1 MTTTRRSLFAM
12 TGAGLTLAAIG
23 PVAAQTYP
31 TRLIK
36 IVAPFPAGG
45 PTDVLAR
52 LMADELSTALGQ
64 PVMVENRPGGAG
76 GTLGVRVVA
85 GADPDGYTLLLSN
98 LGSLTITPSIYRNL
112 DYDPIRSFAPIAILT
127 ASPMVLVVNPAVPA
141 NSMQELVAYAKA
153 NPGKINFASPGVG
166 TQPHIL
172 GELFKSTGGIDMLH
186 VPYRGAAAAIT
197 GLLAGQVQVYFETTT
212 VLLAHIEAGTMR
224 PLVVLSAARF
234 PLLPAIPTSTESG
247 FPTLKATLWSGML
260 APAGTPRA
268 VLEKLNAAI
277 NDGLRS
283 ADMQVTLKKLGAEA
297 RGGTSQEFAAFLA
310 SEVQRWA
317 TIIAATRIKSE

>member
-1 MTTTRRSLFAM
+1 MTTTRRSLLAM

-23 PVAAQTYP
+23 PVAAQSYP

-52 LMADELSTALGQ
+52 LMADELSIALGQ

-85 GADPDGYTLLLSN
+85 GAEPDGYTLLLSN
-98 LGSLTITPSIYRNL
+98 LGSLTITPSIYSNL

-141 NSMQELVAYAKA
+141 SSMQEFVAYAKA

-172 GELFKSTGGIDMLH
+172 GELFKSTAGIDMVH

-224 PLVVLSAARF
+224 PLAVLSAARF
-234 PLLPAIPTSTESG
+234 PLLAAIPTSTESG

-283 ADMQVTLKKLGAEA
+283 ADMQVTLKRLGAEA
-297 RGGTSQEFAAFLA
+297 KGGTSQEFAAFLA

-317 TIIAATRIKSE
+317 AIIAATRIKPE

>member
-1 MTTTRRSLFAM
+1 MTTTRRSLLAM

-85 GADPDGYTLLLSN
+85 GAEPDGYTLLLSN
-98 LGSLTITPSIYRNL
+98 LGSLTITPSIYSNL

-141 NSMQELVAYAKA
+141 SSMQEFVAYAKA

-172 GELFKSTGGIDMLH
+172 GELFKSTAGIDMLH

-212 VLLAHIEAGTMR
+212 VLLASRISR
-224 PLVVLSAARF
+224 PERCGRWRF
-234 PLLPAIPTSTESG
+234 
-247 FPTLKATLWSGML
+247 
-260 APAGTPRA
+260 
-268 VLEKLNAAI
+268 
-277 NDGLRS
+277 
-283 ADMQVTLKKLGAEA
+283 
-297 RGGTSQEFAAFLA
+297 
-310 SEVQRWA
+310 
-317 TIIAATRIKSE
+317 

>member
-1 MTTTRRSLFAM
+1 MITTRRSLLAM
-12 TGAGLTLAAIG
+12 TGAGLTLAATG

-85 GADPDGYTLLLSN
+85 GAEPDGYTLLLSN
-98 LGSLTITPSIYRNL
+98 LGSLTITPSIYSNL

-141 NSMQELVAYAKA
+141 RSMQELVAYAKA

-172 GELFKSTGGIDMLH
+172 GELFKSTAGIDMLH

-224 PLVVLSAARF
+224 PLAVLSAARF
-234 PLLPAIPTSTESG
+234 PLLAAIPTSTESG
-247 FPTLKATLWSGML
+247 YPALKATLWSGML

-277 NDGLRS
+277 NDALRS
-283 ADMQVTLKKLGAEA
+283 ADMQVTLKRLGAEA

-317 TIIAATRIKSE
+317 AIIAVTRIKPE

>member
-1 MTTTRRSLFAM
+1 MTKTRRSLLAM

-76 GTLGVRVVA
+76 GTFGVRVVA

-172 GELFKSTGGIDMLH
+172 GEQFKFTGGIDMLH
-186 VPYRGAAAAIT
+186 VSYRGAA
-197 GLLAGQVQVYFETTT
+197 
-212 VLLAHIEAGTMR
+212 
-224 PLVVLSAARF
+224 
-234 PLLPAIPTSTESG
+234 
-247 FPTLKATLWSGML
+247 
-260 APAGTPRA
+260 
-268 VLEKLNAAI
+268 
-277 NDGLRS
+277 
-283 ADMQVTLKKLGAEA
+283 
-297 RGGTSQEFAAFLA
+297 
-310 SEVQRWA
+310 
-317 TIIAATRIKSE
+317 

>member
-1 MTTTRRSLFAM
+1 MITTRRSLLAM
-12 TGAGLTLAAIG
+12 TGAGLTLAATG

-85 GADPDGYTLLLSN
+85 GAEPDGYTLLLSN
-98 LGSLTITPSIYRNL
+98 LGSLTITPSIYSNL

-141 NSMQELVAYAKA
+141 SSMQELVAYAKA

-172 GELFKSTGGIDMLH
+172 GELFKSTAGIDMLH

-224 PLVVLSAARF
+224 PLAVLSAIRF
-234 PLLPAIPTSTESG
+234 PLLRQFQPR
-247 FPTLKATLWSGML
+247 LKA
-260 APAGTPRA
+260 
-268 VLEKLNAAI
+268 
-277 NDGLRS
+277 
-283 ADMQVTLKKLGAEA
+283 
-297 RGGTSQEFAAFLA
+297 A
-310 SEVQRWA
+310 SRP
-317 TIIAATRIKSE
+317 

>member
-1 MTTTRRSLFAM
+1 MTTTRRSLLAM
-12 TGAGLTLAAIG
+12 TGAGLTLAATG

-85 GADPDGYTLLLSN
+85 GAEPDGYTLLLSN
-98 LGSLTITPSIYRNL
+98 LGSLTITPSIYSNL

-141 NSMQELVAYAKA
+141 SSMQELVAYAKA

-172 GELFKSTGGIDMLH
+172 GELFKSTAGIDMLH

-224 PLVVLSAARF
+224 PLAVLSAARF
-234 PLLPAIPTSTESG
+234 PLLAAIPTSTESG

-277 NDGLRS
+277 NDALRS
-283 ADMQVTLKKLGAEA
+283 ADMQVTLKRLGAEA

-317 TIIAATRIKSE
+317 AIIAATRIKPE

>member
-1 MTTTRRSLFAM
+1 
-12 TGAGLTLAAIG
+12 
-23 PVAAQTYP
+23 
-31 TRLIK
+31 
-36 IVAPFPAGG
+36 
-45 PTDVLAR
+45 
-52 LMADELSTALGQ
+52 
-64 PVMVENRPGGAG
+64 
-76 GTLGVRVVA
+76 
-85 GADPDGYTLLLSN
+85 
-98 LGSLTITPSIYRNL
+98 
-112 DYDPIRSFAPIAILT
+112 
-127 ASPMVLVVNPAVPA
+127 MVLVVNPAVPA
-141 NSMQELVAYAKA
+141 RSMQELVAYAKA

-172 GELFKSTGGIDMLH
+172 GELFKSTAGIDMLH

-224 PLVVLSAARF
+224 PLAVLSAARF
-234 PLLPAIPTSTESG
+234 PLLAAIPTSTESG
-247 FPTLKATLWSGML
+247 YPALKATLWSGML

-277 NDGLRS
+277 NDALRS
-283 ADMQVTLKKLGAEA
+283 ADMQVTLKRLGAEA

-317 TIIAATRIKSE
+317 AIIAATRIKPE

>member
-1 MTTTRRSLFAM
+1 
-12 TGAGLTLAAIG
+12 
-23 PVAAQTYP
+23 
-31 TRLIK
+31 
-36 IVAPFPAGG
+36 
-45 PTDVLAR
+45 
-52 LMADELSTALGQ
+52 
-64 PVMVENRPGGAG
+64 
-76 GTLGVRVVA
+76 VRVVA

-224 PLVVLSAARF
+224 PLAVLSAARF

-260 APAGTPRA
+260 APAGTPRD

-317 TIIAATRIKSE
+317 AIIAATRIKPE

>member
-1 MTTTRRSLFAM
+1 MTTTRRSLLAM
-12 TGAGLTLAAIG
+12 TGAGLTFGAIG

-64 PVMVENRPGGAG
+64 SVMVENRPGGAG

-85 GADPDGYTLLLSN
+85 GAEPDGYTLLLSN
-98 LGSLTITPSIYRNL
+98 LGSLTITPSIYSNL

-141 NSMQELVAYAKA
+141 SSMQELVAYAKA

-172 GELFKSTGGIDMLH
+172 GELFKSTAGIDMLH

-224 PLVVLSAARF
+224 PLAVLSAARF
-234 PLLPAIPTSTESG
+234 PLLAAIPTSAESG
-247 FPTLKATLWSGML
+247 YPTLKATLWSGML

-283 ADMQVTLKKLGAEA
+283 ADMQVTLKRLGAEA

-317 TIIAATRIKSE
+317 AIIAATRIKPE